1 MQVGCFGGLVFSVD
15 SNKVF
20 TMQDIQG
27 STGSDWA
34 THNTINGKPKSELT
48 GQKLKAYK
56 FTVTLDAQ
64 YGVKPR
70 EMLANIQRMAE
81 EGTVDYLI
89 IGSDPVGMCLFKLTD
104 ASALLQVDGLSAA
117 KSIYHLRNTH
127 DFRRSK
133 NSACILRHGR
143 CRGYLRMPESTVLR
157 TSRGTG
163 S

>member
-70 EMLANIQRMAE
+70 EMLANIQRR
-81 EGTVDYLI
+81 GRH
-89 IGSDPVGMCLFKLTD
+89 G
-104 ASALLQVDGLSAA
+104 GLSD
-117 KSIYHLRNTH
+117 YWQRP
-127 DFRRSK
+127 
-133 NSACILRHGR
+133 
-143 CRGYLRMPESTVLR
+143 RGNVPV
-157 TSRGTG
+157 
-163 S
+163 

>member
-56 FTVTLDAQ
+56 FTVTL
-64 YGVKPR
+64 
-70 EMLANIQRMAE
+70 
-81 EGTVDYLI
+81 
-89 IGSDPVGMCLFKLTD
+89 TD
-104 ASALLQVDGLSAA
+104 ASDAWDCVAAGGRLVRCKIDLSFEEYA
-117 KSIYHLRNTH
+117 
-127 DFRRSK
+127 
-133 NSACILRHGR
+133 
-143 CRGYLRMPESTVLR
+143 
-157 TSRGTG
+157 
-163 S
+163 